1 MTQPH
6 ILKTLLEHGRHPD
19 LLLFALYIQHTQG
32 WDQPQRWEP
41 RSPYEPAVSRDSSRD
56 YDQQKQARI
65 QAAQEARRGSMAH
78 RQRELEIKMENV
90 KYGR

>member
-32 WDQPQRWEP
+32 WAEPERWEP
-41 RSPYEPAVSRDSSRD
+41 RSRFEPAFYRDSSGD
-56 YDQQKQARI
+56 YDAVNHERI
-65 QAAQEARRGSMAH
+65 RAAQEARRGSMAH
-78 RQRELEIKMENV
+78 RQREFEIKRENV

>member
-6 ILKTLLEHGRHPD
+6 ILKTLLEQSGDPD

-32 WDQPQRWEP
+32 WDQAQRWEP
-41 RSPYEPAVSRDSSRD
+41 RSRFEPARSRDSSGD
-56 YDQQKQARI
+56 YDQHKQAKI

-78 RQRELEIKMENV
+78 KQRELQVKMENLR
-90 KYGR
+90 YGR